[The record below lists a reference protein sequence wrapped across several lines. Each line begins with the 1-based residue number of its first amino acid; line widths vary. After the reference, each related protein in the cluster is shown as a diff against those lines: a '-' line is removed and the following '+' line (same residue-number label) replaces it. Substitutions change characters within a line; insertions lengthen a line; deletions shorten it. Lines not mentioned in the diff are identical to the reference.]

1 MSCCL
6 MLNRIEWGLKLKRRV
21 IITVGKTHS
30 GKTTFARELEQQ
42 LKNSIVIDQ
51 DNHAEFINTYYKS
64 LRPVQGSN
72 TFKYILTNTIVDYAI
87 QKTDLHLILCNSNRN
102 RIGRAELLSYFHNR
116 GFESILVFFD
126 LPDAILQDRVSNNQR
141 SKTIFRT
148 ASSFTEVLNRQIAE
162 SQNEN
167 ISDPEEGEANY
178 LFIIKE
184 SNQVQSVIQKII
196 NVFGYACYKGDRY
209 ERIDD

>member
-1 MSCCL
+1 M
-6 MLNRIEWGLKLKRRV
+6 KRRV

-30 GKTTFARELEQQ
+30 GKSTFSKELEQQ

-64 LRPVQGSN
+64 LRPIQGPN
-72 TFKYILTNTIVDYAI
+72 TFKYTLTNTIVDYAV
-87 QKTDLHLILCNSNRN
+87 QNTDLHLILCNSNRN
-102 RIGRAELLSYFHNR
+102 HYGRTELLTYFHNK

-126 LPDAILQDRVSNNQR
+126 LPDYILQERVSDSQR
-141 SKTIFRT
+141 SKSIFRI

-167 ISDPEEGEANY
+167 IADPSEGEANF
-178 LFIIKE
+178 LFVIKE
-184 SNQVQSVIQKII
+184 SNNVQSVIQKII
-196 NVFGYACYKGDRY
+196 DVCNEKIFNKED
-209 ERIDD
+209 